1 MPTVA
6 IQAGELS
13 GQTGFV
19 LYVYSLAGV
28 LQNSGGDSL
37 SESPSSSGRF
47 TATVAESL
55 SGVLYVLV
63 RDNNGYAVREGYLED
78 AGTNVLPGYP
88 SSFNAADIRTA
99 IGLAAADLDDQLGD
113 ILTAAMTGGSGS
125 GGSNLTTI
133 IAADIAQND
142 AYDGTANNA
151 LTFAVTK
158 NFTSGWTGTFTIRHR
173 VTNAVLLTKS
183 VTVSSSVLL
192 TVSLSST
199 DTAFATLVD
208 DDEFGPHP
216 YEIQMVSGSS
226 KQTPV
231 TGIVTVS
238 KDLTQ

>member
-37 SESPSSSGRF
+37 SESPASSGRF

-55 SGVLYVLV
+55 TGVLYCVVEDGNGLAV
-63 RDNNGYAVREGYLED
+63 RDGYLED
-78 AGTNVLPGYP
+78 GGTNVLPGYP
-88 SSFNAADIRTA
+88 A
-99 IGLAAADLDDQLGD
+99 
-113 ILTAAMTGGSGS
+113 AAMTGGSGS

-133 IAADIAQND
+133 SAADIAQND